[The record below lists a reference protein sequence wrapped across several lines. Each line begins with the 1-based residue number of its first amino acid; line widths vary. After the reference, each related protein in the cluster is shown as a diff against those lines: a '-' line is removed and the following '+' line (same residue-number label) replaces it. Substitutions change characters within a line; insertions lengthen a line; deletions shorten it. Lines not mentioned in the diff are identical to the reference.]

1 MGKPGFPMLPPGGRV
16 WEGATLKQGDGE
28 TGFPHAPARGRVWT
42 GKERAG
48 MRELF
53 RLVLLALAALTLGAC
68 GAATRPAAPATG
80 PAGYANITVAELK
93 ARLDAREPLILLD
106 VRSAEEYTQDGHI
119 AGAML
124 IPLPE
129 LAQRMDELDSQLPVV
144 CICRSGNRS
153 RTACEQL
160 ARAGFTNPANVEGGM
175 RAWAAAGYAMERP

>member
-1 MGKPGFPMLPPGGRV
+1 
-16 WEGATLKQGDGE
+16 
-28 TGFPHAPARGRVWT
+28 
-42 GKERAG
+42 

-68 GAATRPAAPATG
+68 GVATRPAG
-80 PAGYANITVAELK
+80 PAPGPGSYANISVAELK
-93 ARLDAREPLILLD
+93 ARLEAREPLILLD
-106 VRSAEEYTQDGHI
+106 VRSPEEYTQDGHV
-119 AGAML
+119 AGSML

-129 LAQRMDELDSQLPVV
+129 LARRMGELDGQRPIV

-160 ARAGFTNPANVEGGM
+160 ARAGFTNLANVEGGM